1 MCQFIK
7 LEVILVSGLHCNQR
21 LLSEFIR
28 YWASTFKS
36 YDSFSST
43 DNYTTNKQTPFIF
56 VNNNIINNVWSST
69 TTSFSPVFFACVNR
83 MEVFLLFRTAPLRIV
98 RKPSGPTSSRGG
110 GQRVARWTCLGVNG
124 LKGVFTS
131 KVGLR
136 GVGGEWKP
144 DQLYEDFDFTQ
155 H

>member
-1 MCQFIK
+1 M
-7 LEVILVSGLHCNQR
+7 
-21 LLSEFIR
+21 
-28 YWASTFKS
+28 
-36 YDSFSST
+36 
-43 DNYTTNKQTPFIF
+43 
-56 VNNNIINNVWSST
+56 
-69 TTSFSPVFFACVNR
+69 FFACVNR
-83 MEVFLLFRTAPLRIV
+83 MEVSLLFRTAPLRIV

-136 GVGGEWKP
+136 GVGGEWIVKP
-144 DQLYEDFDFTQ
+144 DRLYEDFDFTQ